1 VTDKNRRSRGVSTYN
16 EILRPKEKERSETAA
31 VVGIRELTL
40 DHLYADIWQRGQLS
54 LQERRLVTIAIL
66 AVQGHTS
73 QLKTHIIG
81 ALRSD
86 VPVETL
92 NELMVQVGHYGGW
105 AAGVSGHEVVQ
116 NAHEEEGA

>member
-1 VTDKNRRSRGVSTYN
+1 MTDKNRRSRGVSTYN
-16 EILRPKEKERSETAA
+16 EVLRPKEKEQSEAGP

-54 LQERRLVTIAIL
+54 LQERRLVTLAIL

-73 QLKTHIIG
+73 QLKTHVVG

-92 NELMVQVGHYGGW
+92 HELMVQVGHYGGW
-105 AAGVSGHEVVQ
+105 AAGISGHEVVQ

>member
-1 VTDKNRRSRGVSTYN
+1 VTEKSRRSRGVSTYN
-16 EILRPKEKERSETAA
+16 EILRPKEKAHSETEAL
-31 VVGIRELTL
+31 VGIRELTL

-73 QLKTHIIG
+73 QLKTHVVG
-81 ALRSD
+81 AIRSD
-86 VPVETL
+86 VPVKTL
-92 NELMVQVGHYGGW
+92 HELMVHVGHYGGW

-116 NAHEEEGA
+116 NAREEEGA

>member
-1 VTDKNRRSRGVSTYN
+1 MTDKNRRSRGVSTYN

>member
-1 VTDKNRRSRGVSTYN
+1 MTDKNRRSRGVSTYN
-16 EILRPKEKERSETAA
+16 EILRPKENERSETAA

-73 QLKTHIIG
+73 QLNTHVVG

-92 NELMVQVGHYGGW
+92 HELMVQVGHYGGW
-105 AAGVSGHEVVQ
+105 AAGISGHEVVQ

>member
-1 VTDKNRRSRGVSTYN
+1 MTDKNRRSRGVSTYN

-54 LQERRLVTIAIL
+54 LQERRLVTMAIL